1 MRQIY
6 GKMKRIGGRI
16 KKRRELLHLHLNE
29 LAEKVAISSSALSQI
44 ENSKSYP
51 SVLTLKSIADA
62 LHTTIGELVGE
73 NETLTDNP
81 VVYNNDT
88 RIIKKNSSGAAVF
101 CLSLLDQDKLMDAL
115 LIRLQEG
122 ADINGL
128 FNNKHSQ
135 VFCRVLCGEISVTL
149 NKKSYVLKQG
159 DNLYFDSWL
168 EHSIAN
174 NYSGLTEIIWVQSP
188 PE

>member
-1 MRQIY
+1 
-6 GKMKRIGGRI
+6 MKRIGGRI

-73 NETLTDNP
+73 NETL
-81 VVYNNDT
+81 
-88 RIIKKNSSGAAVF
+88 RIIRWF
-101 CLSLLDQDKLMDAL
+101 
-115 LIRLQEG
+115 
-122 ADINGL
+122 
-128 FNNKHSQ
+128 
-135 VFCRVLCGEISVTL
+135 T
-149 NKKSYVLKQG
+149 
-159 DNLYFDSWL
+159 
-168 EHSIAN
+168 
-174 NYSGLTEIIWVQSP
+174 TTT